1 MTSIPPT
8 HRRSGDHAHPLPLS
22 VVERCATTAGAF
34 GTAHGASATGLRLPE
49 ETEPGQIDQVT
60 ESLAYLSAN
69 MRASYAAW
77 QALQRAHGNQLSAQD
92 LAALGE
98 LIEGITP

>member
-1 MTSIPPT
+1 MGAAT
-8 HRRSGDHAHPLPLS
+8 RSGDHAWPLPLS
-22 VVERCATTAGAF
+22 VVERCATTGGSF
-34 GTAHGASATGLRLPE
+34 GTAHGASATGLRLPDIAPE
-49 ETEPGQIDQVT
+49 DDVVDQVT
-60 ESLAYLSAN
+60 WSLRELSESMA
-69 MRASYAAW
+69 ASYAVW

>member
-1 MTSIPPT
+1 MGAAT
-8 HRRSGDHAHPLPLS
+8 RSGDHAHPLPYS
-22 VVERCATTAGAF
+22 VVERCATTGGPF
-34 GTAHGASATGLRLPE
+34 DTAHGASATGLRLPE
-49 ETEPGQIDQVT
+49 ESDPGQVDQVT
-60 ESLAYLSAN
+60 WSLRELSESMA
-69 MRASYAAW
+69 ASYAVW